1 MEISITVPDDI
12 ARQLGRRWEDLPRR
26 TLEALVAGAYR
37 EGVLTGPQAQELLGL
52 RSRMELDAFLKGAGI
67 FLDYT
72 EEDLE
77 ADVQTL
83 RDVIGP

>member
-37 EGVLTGPQAQELLGL
+37 EGVITGPQAQQLLGL
-52 RSRMELDAFLKGAGI
+52 DSRMELDAFLKEAGI

-72 EEDLE
+72 EEDLA
-77 ADVQTL
+77 ADIRAL
-83 RDVIGP
+83 RDVTAS